1 MLEAAKE
8 RISFLFDC
16 YDNIIVSISGGK
28 DSTVVAHLALLEA
41 RRRNRKVGLF
51 FFDEEVVYQSTVDQV
66 EWLMNLYPDNTN
78 RLWLQVEFNL
88 TNATSLTEGAL
99 KAWEKGKHKDWM
111 RPKGKQNIISP
122 PWGDSPTIRNKN
134 IGIDYYDVIENFERC
149 YTNTAFLLGL
159 RATEAPN
166 RWRAMVK
173 HPVMIGDRAIYFA
186 TDRGNGNASI
196 SPIYDWNFHDVW
208 RYIYDEKLR
217 YSKVYDWQFMKG
229 MGISE
234 IRCSS
239 LIHER
244 SFKSICELPEFEP
257 KTYEKLCKRIKGISF
272 AQETGKNNKLFKA
285 RTLPDKFKTWIAYRD
300 FLLDTYPDPA
310 KKLIFIKR
318 FAKHLNNEY
327 VARQQCRQLILND
340 YENNIHIHNATD
352 PREQLIEY
360 YRQVLVVLVMLTS
373 LLTPISAPRPT
384 QPTLSPTIPQELES

>member
-1 MLEAAKE
+1 MLEAARE

-16 YDNIIVSISGGK
+16 YDTVIVSISGGK

-41 RRRNRKVGLF
+41 HRRNRKVGLF
-51 FFDEEVVYQSTVDQV
+51 FLDEEVVYQATIDQV
-66 EWLMNLYPDNTN
+66 EYLMALFPQNTN
-78 RLWLQVEFNL
+78 RLWLQVPFNL
-88 TNATSLTEGAL
+88 TNATSLTEPYL
-99 KAWEKGKHKDWM
+99 TAWEPGKHKQWM
-111 RPKGKQNIISP
+111 RPKGKNNIIAP
-122 PWGDSPTIRNKN
+122 PWGDNPTIRNKA
-134 IGIDYYDVIENFERC
+134 IGFDYYDVIENFERC
-149 YTNTAFLLGL
+149 YSNTAFLLGL
-159 RATEAPN
+159 RATEGPN

-173 HPVMIGDRAIYFA
+173 NPVKIGGELVYYA

-217 YSKVYDWQFMKG
+217 YSKIYDWQFMKG

-257 KTYEKLCKRIKGISF
+257 KTYEKLCKRIKGIAF
-272 AQETGKNNKLFKA
+272 AQETGKNNKMFKA
-285 RTLPDKFKTWIAYRD
+285 RTLPKNFDSWIKYRD
-300 FLLDTYPDPA
+300 FLLDTYPDA
-310 KKLIFIKR
+310 DRKQIFLKR

-340 YENNIHIHNATD
+340 YENNVHVHSAPD

-360 YRQVLVVLVMLTS
+360 YRQVLIMLLTITS
-373 LLTPISAPRPT
+373 LFGAITPAHLPATSEPKPIEMEQAA
-384 QPTLSPTIPQELES
+384 